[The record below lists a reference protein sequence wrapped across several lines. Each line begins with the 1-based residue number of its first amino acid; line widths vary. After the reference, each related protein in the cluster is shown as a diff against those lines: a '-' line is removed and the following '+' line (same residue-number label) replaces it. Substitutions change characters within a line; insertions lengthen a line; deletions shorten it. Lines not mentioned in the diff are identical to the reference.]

1 MVKTCSIKFVDTFGG
16 AKGLAKALGTDTET
30 GIPVSGE
37 AEFEKRRNRYGKNY
51 VELPPL
57 KSYMELVM
65 EGFVE
70 DAIIQMLL
78 AAAIVSLLIGLVV
91 EQNWDT
97 GWLEGAAISFSIA
110 IVINVGAGTEWS
122 KERVFENSN
131 SSLRTRRGHC
141 DSSR

>member
-1 MVKTCSIKFVDTFGG
+1 M
-16 AKGLAKALGTDTET
+16 
-30 GIPVSGE
+30 
-37 AEFEKRRNRYGKNY
+37 
-51 VELPPL
+51 ELPPL

-122 KERVFENSN
+122 KERSFFENSN
-131 SSLRTRRGHC
+131 SSLRTQQR
-141 DSSR
+141 SL

>member
-1 MVKTCSIKFVDTFGG
+1 MSETKEVEMTYVSKDGCTLSPLGLSDMVKTCSIKFVDTFGG
-16 AKGLAKALGTDTET
+16 AKGLAKALGTDTEK

-37 AEFEKRRNRYGKNY
+37 EEFRKRRQRYGKNY

-110 IVINVGAGTEWS
+110 IVINV
-122 KERVFENSN
+122 V
-131 SSLRTRRGHC
+131 
-141 DSSR
+141 